1 MKLSFAF
8 LAIIMPWKLFLKLQ
22 SRIPAFTFLVPDTET
37 VYYLTA
43 SLLFSCV
50 LLSSLLQ
57 HNIYIIISNQIFC
70 APAVFSPFFSAAAV
84 SFVLFPSATTHDH
97 TAKSFVVPA
106 PNSSDKFKESLLSLY
121 LPKNV
126 FIFPNL
132 WGFLMAFFN
141 IVLHRM
147 KKKKW
152 ELERKLM
159 SIIVK
164 SLWRW
169 GQSNSRD

>member
-57 HNIYIIISNQIFC
+57 HNIYNIISNQIFC
-70 APAVFSPFFSAAAV
+70 APAVFSPFFSTAAV
-84 SFVLFPSATTHDH
+84 SFVVFPSATTHDH
-97 TAKSFVVPA
+97 TAKSFVDELVPA

-147 KKKKW
+147 KKK
-152 ELERKLM
+152 
-159 SIIVK
+159 IK
-164 SLWRW
+164 SWKE
-169 GQSNSRD
+169 N